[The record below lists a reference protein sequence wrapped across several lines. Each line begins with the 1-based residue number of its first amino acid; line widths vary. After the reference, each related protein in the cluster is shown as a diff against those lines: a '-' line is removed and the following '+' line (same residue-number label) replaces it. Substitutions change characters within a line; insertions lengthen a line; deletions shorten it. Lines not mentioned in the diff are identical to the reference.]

1 MGKRAKIM
9 LAIINAQIV
18 LENEIIE
25 NGVLLIGEGKIRN
38 FGEENVIDI
47 PKSAEIFDAKGL
59 YIGPGFVD
67 IHCHGGNGCRFDQDP
82 VGAANYF
89 LSCGTTTILP
99 TFYTDINPDEYIEAI
114 ERVKTVIE
122 NGDTK
127 NIGGFYMEGPY
138 TNEKFGASPEKNRWR
153 GEIKPEDYEK
163 VVDYAGDLAK
173 VWVIAPEREG
183 IEPFLRKVNEVNKNV
198 TISVGHSEATP
209 SQVSEFKKYGIRLL
223 THCTDATG
231 RLPSPVGTRNCG
243 PDEACFLD
251 DDMYAEVICD
261 SQGIHVNPDM
271 LKLILKIKGK
281 DKVILISDSFV
292 SEEPTPP
299 EFAHIK
305 DLNFGASGELCGS
318 NLTLNIACANM
329 MKHTGAS
336 INDVFLM
343 ASRNG
348 AIVAGLD
355 KEIGTIEVGKKAN
368 LVIVDN
374 EFDVK
379 KVILEGEFVC

>member
-1 MGKRAKIM
+1 M

-18 LENEIIE
+18 LENEILE
-25 NGVLLIGEGKIRN
+25 NGVLLVEDGKILN
-38 FGEENVIDI
+38 YGKAYDI
-47 PKSAEIFDAKGL
+47 EVPNGAEIFDANGL
-59 YIGPGFVD
+59 YVGPGFVD
-67 IHCHGGNGCRFDQDP
+67 IHCHGGNNCRFDTEP

-89 LSCGTTTILP
+89 LTTGTTTVLP
-99 TFYTDINPDEYIEAI
+99 TFYTDITPDEYIDAI
-114 ERVKTVIE
+114 DRVITAID
-122 NGDTK
+122 NGLAK

-153 GEIKPEDYEK
+153 GEIKAEDYEK
-163 VVDYAGDLAK
+163 VVERAGKYAK
-173 VWVIAPEREG
+173 VWVIAPERMG
-183 IEPFLRKVNEVNKNV
+183 IEPFLKKVNEVNPNV

-209 SQVSEFKKYGIRLL
+209 SQIREFKKYGLRLL

-231 RLPSPVGTRNCG
+231 RLPCPAGTRNCG

-281 DKVILISDSFV
+281 ERIILISDSFV
-292 SEEPTPP
+292 SDEPSPK

-305 DLNFGASGELCGS
+305 DLNFDANGGLCGS
-318 NLTLNIACANM
+318 NLTLNVACANM
-329 MKHTGAS
+329 MKHTSAS

-348 AIVAGLD
+348 ARAIGLD

-368 LVIVDN
+368 LVIVN
-374 EFDVK
+374 KEFQVK

>member
-1 MGKRAKIM
+1 M
-9 LAIINAQIV
+9 LAIINAKIV

-25 NGVLLIGEGKIRN
+25 NGVLLADDGKIVN
-38 FGEENVIDI
+38 IGTKNNTDI
-47 PKSAEIFDAKGL
+47 PDLAEVFDAEGL
-59 YIGPGFVD
+59 YVGPGFID

-82 VGAANYF
+82 VGAADYF
-89 LSCGTTTILP
+89 LSRGTTTVLP

-114 ERVKTVIE
+114 ERVKTAIE
-122 NGDTK
+122 NGDSK

-153 GEIKPEDYEK
+153 GEIKAADYEK
-163 VVDYAGDLAK
+163 VVECAGELAK
-173 VWVIAPEREG
+173 VWVIAPERAG
-183 IEPFLRKVNEVNKNV
+183 VEPFLKKVNEVNPNV
-198 TISVGHSEATP
+198 TISVGHSEASP
-209 SQVSEFKKYGIRLL
+209 SQVSEFKKYGLKLL

-231 RLPSPVGTRNCG
+231 RQPCPIGTRNCG

-292 SEEPTPP
+292 SAEPSPP
-299 EFAHIK
+299 EFSHIK

-329 MKHTGAS
+329 MKHTSAS
-336 INDVFLM
+336 LNDVFLM

-348 AIVAGLD
+348 ARVIGLAE
-355 KEIGTIEVGKKAN
+355 EIGTIEIGKKAN
-368 LVIVDN
+368 LVIVN
-374 EFDVK
+374 NQFDVE

>member
-1 MGKRAKIM
+1 
-9 LAIINAQIV
+9 
-18 LENEIIE
+18 
-25 NGVLLIGEGKIRN
+25 
-38 FGEENVIDI
+38 
-47 PKSAEIFDAKGL
+47 
-59 YIGPGFVD
+59 
-67 IHCHGGNGCRFDQDP
+67 
-82 VGAANYF
+82 
-89 LSCGTTTILP
+89 
-99 TFYTDINPDEYIEAI
+99 
-114 ERVKTVIE
+114 
-122 NGDTK
+122 
-127 NIGGFYMEGPY
+127 
-138 TNEKFGASPEKNRWR
+138 
-153 GEIKPEDYEK
+153 
-163 VVDYAGDLAK
+163 
-173 VWVIAPEREG
+173 
-183 IEPFLRKVNEVNKNV
+183 
-198 TISVGHSEATP
+198 
-209 SQVSEFKKYGIRLL
+209 
-223 THCTDATG
+223 
-231 RLPSPVGTRNCG
+231 
-243 PDEACFLD
+243 
-251 DDMYAEVICD
+251 
-261 SQGIHVNPDM
+261 
-271 LKLILKIKGK
+271 
-281 DKVILISDSFV
+281 VILISDSFV